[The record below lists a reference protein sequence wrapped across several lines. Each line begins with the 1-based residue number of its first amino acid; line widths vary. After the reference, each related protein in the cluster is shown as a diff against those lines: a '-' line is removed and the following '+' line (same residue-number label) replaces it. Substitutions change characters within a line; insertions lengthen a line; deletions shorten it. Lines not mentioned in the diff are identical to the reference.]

1 MNDEEFKMTPLG
13 KDIYSKPERDQILDE
28 EFVKVSAVAP
38 PKYLVSQFIVS
49 GVSDAD

>member
-1 MNDEEFKMTPLG
+1 MNDEEFKMTPMGNG
-13 KDIYSKPERDQILDE
+13 KVNEPEVDQILDE
-28 EFVKVSAVAP
+28 EVMTVSAVAP